1 MLAVRLALAALCGL
15 LLTSCAATS
24 VQRDL
29 AGGAAVTPGTTGTVT
44 LGDRPLRL
52 HVPTTYDDAEPTAL
66 VVALHGWGGTS
77 HRIEAQLD
85 LEDASESRGFLLAL
99 PEGVRDS
106 GGRQF
111 WNATPAC
118 CNADSRDVDD
128 SGYLSSL
135 IDEVARRYRVD
146 PGRVYAVGASNGGFM
161 AHRLACD
168 HADQVAAVV
177 SVAGAQALD
186 PAECRPSH
194 GVSVLQI
201 HGTADATIRYDGG
214 SIIPGQSYPSAEQTV
229 GTWRELEHCSAGP
242 GLLGVPLDGDPTLP
256 GAETA
261 RVSWST
267 GCADASEVALWT
279 VDGGGHGPRITPDF
293 TDALLDWLDAHGR
306 HPST

>member
-1 MLAVRLALAALCGL
+1 VLAVRLALAALCGL

-29 AGGAAVTPGTTGTVT
+29 ADGAAVPPGTTGTVT
-44 LGDRPLRL
+44 LGDRPFRL
-52 HVPTTYDDAEPTAL
+52 HVPTTYDDAEPAAL

-99 PEGVRDS
+99 PEGERDS
-106 GGRQF
+106 LGRQF
-111 WNATPAC
+111 WNAAPAC

-128 SGYLSSL
+128 AGYLSSL
-135 IDEVARRYRVD
+135 IDVVVRRYRVD

-177 SVAGAQALD
+177 SVAGAQAVA
-186 PAECRPSH
+186 PADCRPSQ

-214 SIIPGQSYPSAEQTV
+214 SIIPGQRYPSAEQTV
-229 GTWRELEHCSAGP
+229 SAWRELEHCAAGP
-242 GLLGVPLDGDPTLP
+242 GLLGDPLDGDPTLP

-279 VDGGGHGPRITPDF
+279 VDGGGHWPHITPDF
-293 TDALLDWLDAHGR
+293 TDALVDWLEGQSRD
-306 HPST
+306 PST

>member
-15 LLTSCAATS
+15 LLTSCAAIPAH
-24 VQRDL
+24 RDL
-29 AGGAAVTPGTTGTVT
+29 AAGAAVTPGTTGTVT
-44 LGDRPLRL
+44 LDNRPFRL

-77 HRIEAQLD
+77 HRVEAQLD

-99 PEGVRDS
+99 PEGEQDS
-106 GGRQF
+106 LGRQF
-111 WNATPAC
+111 WNAAPAC

-146 PGRVYAVGASNGGFM
+146 PARVYAVGASNGGFM

-177 SVAGAQALD
+177 SVAGAQAVA
-186 PAECRPSH
+186 PADCRPSR

-229 GTWRELEHCSAGP
+229 GTWRELEHCAAGP
-242 GLLGVPLDGDPTLP
+242 GLPGDPLDGDPTLP

-267 GCADASEVALWT
+267 GCADASSVALWT
-279 VDGGGHGPRITPDF
+279 VHGGGHWPHITPDF
-293 TDALLDWLDAHGR
+293 TEALLDWLDAHRR